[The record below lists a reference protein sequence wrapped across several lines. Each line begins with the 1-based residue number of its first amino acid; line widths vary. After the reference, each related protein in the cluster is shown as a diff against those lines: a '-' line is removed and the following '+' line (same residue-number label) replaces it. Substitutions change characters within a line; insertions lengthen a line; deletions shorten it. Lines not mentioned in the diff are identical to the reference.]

1 MHDGFLGLTPWKDFL
16 PGADVRSIDIIGHI
30 TKLTGLVATSP

>member
-16 PGADVRSIDIIGHI
+16 PGADVSSPD
-30 TKLTGLVATSP
+30 TTLMTAANLGLR